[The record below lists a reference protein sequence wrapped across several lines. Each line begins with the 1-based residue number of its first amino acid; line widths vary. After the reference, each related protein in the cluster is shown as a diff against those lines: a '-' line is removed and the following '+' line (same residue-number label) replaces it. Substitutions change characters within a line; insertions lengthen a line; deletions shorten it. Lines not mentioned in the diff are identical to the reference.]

1 MYGAARIGSDKV
13 LGRST
18 GEVPDPHTVPHS
30 RPQPKAAGRGRG
42 TQPVAFNAGGK
53 RTGVTDQA
61 RDVQSVWRLGAVRV
75 DPVCAA
81 AQQRHRPLRVA
92 PLHVGE
98 ADRELRQPLP
108 QLAVLPRRRLPHP
121 LEHLVGMKGVT
132 VVNEPLRL
140 PQRVVRA
147 EHGVLGN
154 PVNPARA
161 MRQRPALSISRTG
174 VAGPSGGV
182 PVTAVHP
189 CMMADGSSVTLGPG

>member
-1 MYGAARIGSDKV
+1 MLEPCYS
-13 LGRST
+13 L
-18 GEVPDPHTVPHS
+18 
-30 RPQPKAAGRGRG
+30 RPQPQAAGRSCG

-53 RTGVTDQA
+53 RTGVINQA
-61 RDVQSVWRLGAVRV
+61 RDVQSVWGLGAVGV
-75 DPVCAA
+75 DPVRAT

-98 ADRELRQPLP
+98 ADRQLRQTLP
-108 QLAVLPRRRLPHP
+108 QLAVFPRRRLPHP

-132 VVNEPLRL
+132 VVDEPLRL
-140 PQRVVRA
+140 PHRIVRA

-154 PVNPARA
+154 PVNPART
-161 MRQRPALSISRTG
+161 MRQRPALGISGTG

-189 CMMADGSSVTLGPG
+189 CMMTDHSSFALGPG